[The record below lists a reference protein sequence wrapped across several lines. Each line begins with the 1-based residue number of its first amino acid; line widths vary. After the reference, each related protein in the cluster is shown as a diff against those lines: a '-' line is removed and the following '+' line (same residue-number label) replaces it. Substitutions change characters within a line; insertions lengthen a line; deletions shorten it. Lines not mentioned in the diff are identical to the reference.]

1 MGEDCCVYSSGGIG
15 SITSVSTS
23 SSTTVINTS
32 VVALCIAIKPIEIN
46 TANTAT
52 SADIPVLHIEHIDA
66 VLARRQQ
73 KYPGQRAQG
82 PSLVSLDQFVGV
94 GAVVTEQHAGPDVIL
109 LNYVRERDI
118 YPVVVYFYVVDILP
132 ERSEVADCAVV
143 ADVVDVD

>member
-1 MGEDCCVYSSGGIG
+1 LGEDCCVYSSGGIG

-109 LNYVRERDI
+109 LDQVGERDI
-118 YPVVVYFYVVDILP
+118 YPVVVYFYVVNILP
-132 ERSEVADCAVV
+132 ERSEVTDCAVV
-143 ADVVDVD
+143 ADVVYVH